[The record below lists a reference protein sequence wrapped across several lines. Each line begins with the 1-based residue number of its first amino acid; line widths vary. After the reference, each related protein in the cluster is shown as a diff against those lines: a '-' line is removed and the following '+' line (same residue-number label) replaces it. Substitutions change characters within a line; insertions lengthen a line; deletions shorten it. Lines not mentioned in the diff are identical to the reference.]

1 MDQARTTSQPP
12 LLSIVTPVRNQ
23 AQFLPRCL
31 ASVRD
36 QPHGIAEHIVLDGAS
51 HDGCAEILHR
61 APGLSHRRSEPDRGQ
76 SHAINKGFAL
86 AQGRFGA
93 WLNADDWYLP
103 GALRE
108 VAAFFLENP
117 ETDMLVCRAR
127 FVAQDGR
134 IVHEPIP
141 PERIDEPALL
151 SLRSAW
157 FAGHSIAQPEVF
169 FRLELYREVGG
180 LDEDNHHSMD
190 HHLWLKLVER
200 GARVRQIR
208 TLVACQGVHPG
219 QKTADRLAATRSII
233 KGSRAWLDRRAQHWP
248 LQAPHV
254 RTEIEA
260 LERKL
265 ELATRYTESIDRA
278 FAREG
283 LGPVPS
289 APLAPP
295 PRTTPPGWLE
305 ALQTAWNARTHP
317 SLTTLLVS
325 PETHSSEADQIISK
339 FGGIRIAPDTLL
351 NAPTPAN
358 VSHLILHRAL
368 GDHPR
373 AESLLRTAC
382 AALRP
387 GGLLIVSA
395 EVSPSEPHDL
405 YLKRLRTRA
414 ANKVTQPDD
423 FIIGPRADAT
433 LRPLLESSP
442 NPLIA
447 HPWPRGLDLDS
458 MLSRV
463 DDKITPLTDTHF
475 GGYNQLPLA
484 PFPVVPK
491 LGPKS
496 ASGSF
501 HDCWRT
507 ISLMINR

>member
-36 QPHGIAEHIVLDGAS
+36 QPHAIAEHIVMDGAS
-51 HDGCAEILHR
+51 SDGCAEILHH
-61 APGLSHRRSEPDRGQ
+61 AQGLSHRRSEPDRGQ

-103 GALRE
+103 GVLRE
-108 VAAFFLENP
+108 VAAFLLENP

-127 FVAQDGR
+127 FVSHDGR
-134 IVHEPIP
+134 VVHEPIP

-169 FRLELYREVGG
+169 FRLDLFREVGG
-180 LDEDNHHSMD
+180 LDEQNHHSMD

-219 QKTADRLAATRSII
+219 QKTADRLVATRSII
-233 KGSRAWLDRRAQHWP
+233 TGSRAWLDRRAQHWP

-254 RTEIEA
+254 RAEIEA

-265 ELATRYTESIDRA
+265 ELAARYTQAIDRA
-278 FAREG
+278 FAPERHD
-283 LGPVPS
+283 PS
-289 APLAPP
+289 PPAPFSPS
-295 PRTTPPGWLE
+295 PRITPPGWLE
-305 ALQTAWNARTHP
+305 AIQAAWNAGTHP
-317 SLTTLLVS
+317 SQSTLLVS
-325 PETHSSEADQIISK
+325 PETHTTEADQIMSR
-339 FGGIRIAPDTLL
+339 FGGTRITPDTLL
-351 NAPTPAN
+351 NATAPAN
-358 VSHLILHRAL
+358 VSRLILHRAL
-368 GDHPR
+368 GDHPD
-373 AESLLRTAC
+373 AEALLRNAC

-387 GGLLIVSA
+387 RGILIVSA
-395 EVSPSEPHDL
+395 EVSRSEPHDL

-423 FIIGPRADAT
+423 LIIGPRADAT
-433 LRPLLESSP
+433 LRPLLQSSP
-442 NPLIA
+442 DRLIA

-458 MLSRV
+458 MIGRMEGKL
-463 DDKITPLTDTHF
+463 TPLADSRF
-475 GGYNQLPLA
+475 GGFNHLPLA